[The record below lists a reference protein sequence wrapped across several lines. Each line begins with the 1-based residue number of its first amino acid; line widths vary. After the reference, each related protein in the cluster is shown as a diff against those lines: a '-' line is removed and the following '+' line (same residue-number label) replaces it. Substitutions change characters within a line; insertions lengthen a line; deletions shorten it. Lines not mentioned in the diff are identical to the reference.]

1 MSNQN
6 QVVGFELSV
15 SGRDD
20 GTIEAAY
27 FRFKKGKVARTAE
40 IVEDTLIVDYDAKGN
55 LLGIEVLAP
64 VQLSDLAK
72 LVEQARRRSFRKFV
86 RHSAPQELIHV

>member
-27 FRFKKGKVARTAE
+27 FRFKKGKVAETGR
-40 IVEDTLIVDYDAKGN
+40 D
-55 LLGIEVLAP
+55 
-64 VQLSDLAK
+64 
-72 LVEQARRRSFRKFV
+72 RRGHIDRR
-86 RHSAPQELIHV
+86 L